1 MSVDKD
7 RTADTTVHR
16 RPGRRVVTMPTA
28 AVGTTTLSNGKKA
41 GKKIRTMGVM
51 PPSSLASKAPS
62 NPFGG
67 PPSAPTGTFSFAGAN
82 ATPSNEPRVPRKT
95 NPFRERWET
104 ATDGIQSIHGRP
116 FDPTRAYNEGDIILH
131 KQHGMGIVESVT
143 SAKDEIVVL
152 FRESQ
157 ETFEITPM
165 AID

>member
-1 MSVDKD
+1 MSLDKD

-28 AVGTTTLSNGKKA
+28 AVGTTTLSNGKKT
-41 GKKIRTMGVM
+41 GKKIRTMGVL
-51 PPSSLASKAPS
+51 PPSMPASKAPS

-67 PPSAPTGTFSFAGAN
+67 TAPATSGMVPTIGAT
-82 ATPSNEPRVPRKT
+82 ALTMSEPKQPRKV

-131 KQHGMGIVESVT
+131 KQHGMGIVECVT

-157 ETFEITPM
+157 ETFEITP
-165 AID
+165 